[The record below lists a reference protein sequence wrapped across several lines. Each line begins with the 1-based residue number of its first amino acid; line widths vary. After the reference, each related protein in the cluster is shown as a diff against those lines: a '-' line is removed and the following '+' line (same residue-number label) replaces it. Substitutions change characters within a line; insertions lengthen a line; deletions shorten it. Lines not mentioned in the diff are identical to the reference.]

1 MNPKTEERNRSI
13 IRYNIIGIVMNLCL
27 AVFKITAG
35 IAAFTVVPDY
45 SVPGRDRDIEVCR
58 EEVKEM
64 HPDMMFKIR
73 IGIDV

>member
-35 IAAFTVVPDY
+35 IAAHAHAVMLDGVN
-45 SVPGRDRDIEVCR
+45 SLS
-58 EEVKEM
+58 
-64 HPDMMFKIR
+64 DMMFKIR